1 MIRPDPMGENQ
12 NSKPKLDDALTIHAV
27 HIISE
32 FLEASGD
39 TVFATPEA
47 RWRAFVQFQ
56 VDHLVKHTGGGKF
69 HLELTPSQRMA
80 VLDLIA
86 EHLRRPDAIE
96 QFIDCSND
104 NVTTPGDLLQM
115 VTNAQFQPLKGET

>member
-1 MIRPDPMGENQ
+1 MT
-12 NSKPKLDDALTIHAV
+12 ALTIHAV

-39 TVFATPEA
+39 TVFARPDA

-56 VDHLVKHTGGGKF
+56 
-69 HLELTPSQRMA
+69 LELTPSQRMA
-80 VLDLIA
+80 LLDLIA

-115 VTNAQFQPLKGET
+115 VTNAQFQTLKGET